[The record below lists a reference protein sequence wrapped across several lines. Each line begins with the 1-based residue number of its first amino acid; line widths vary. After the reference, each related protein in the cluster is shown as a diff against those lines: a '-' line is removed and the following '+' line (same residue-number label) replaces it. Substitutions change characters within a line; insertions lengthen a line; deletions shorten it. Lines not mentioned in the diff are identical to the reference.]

1 MEAVTSGFHLLESAY
16 KLPVAKLHHLISTLL
31 NSQIRGFE
39 IVEQS
44 LSAFIVPDAQQI
56 LLPDEIFV
64 SFSATG
70 PIDPETGC
78 PISYLEGP
86 CLAFRSL
93 CKLPTDV
100 RKFQAE
106 YWPELAHLKEC
117 IVMSARSQPG
127 DRSPASFL
135 GGGDY
140 DGDTV
145 QLVWQKDLVEAFIN
159 ADEGFVDAPED
170 FERENL
176 DKSRVKTFCGNS
188 KVRTARP

>member
-106 YWPELAHLKEC
+106 YRPELAHLKEC

>member
-106 YWPELAHLKEC
+106 YRPELAHLKEC

-159 ADEGFVDAPED
+159 ADERFVDAPED

>member
-1 MEAVTSGFHLLESAY
+1 MEVTSGFHLLESAY

-106 YWPELAHLKEC
+106 YRPELAHLKEC

>member
-56 LLPDEIFV
+56 LLPDESFV

-106 YWPELAHLKEC
+106 YRPELAHLKEC

>member
-1 MEAVTSGFHLLESAY
+1 
-16 KLPVAKLHHLISTLL
+16 
-31 NSQIRGFE
+31 
-39 IVEQS
+39 
-44 LSAFIVPDAQQI
+44 
-56 LLPDEIFV
+56 
-64 SFSATG
+64 
-70 PIDPETGC
+70 
-78 PISYLEGP
+78 
-86 CLAFRSL
+86 
-93 CKLPTDV
+93 
-100 RKFQAE
+100 
-106 YWPELAHLKEC
+106 
-117 IVMSARSQPG
+117 MSARSQPG

>member
-100 RKFQAE
+100 RKFQVE
-106 YWPELAHLKEC
+106 YRPELAHLKEC